1 MYITDRLLDKIPI
14 GSSKEKL
21 PSLCHQIKFDDRLF
35 LRGKNSISIS
45 QIVFSFVPNEK
56 QKCTKLFPDQNPA
69 HHLFMV
75 GIEGLVYKG
84 ERFFAKLLLDLQ
96 WRNAD
101 DFHLRSMVANL
112 QEVAVDPGLVLEVID
127 WLEGVYWWKA
137 SVPETQ
143 KQVPEVGID
152 IWIKIECD
160 NIWSKVQLINN
171 GVCRTRK
178 MRFNKSNMINMNTLR

>member
-171 GVCRTRK
+171 GVCWKRK

>member
-21 PSLCHQIKFDDRLF
+21 PSLCHQIKWRIPSSKFDDRLF
-35 LRGKNSISIS
+35 LRGKNSIS

-56 QKCTKLFPDQNPA
+56 QKCTKLFPDPA

-152 IWIKIECD
+152 IWI
-160 NIWSKVQLINN
+160 
-171 GVCRTRK
+171 
-178 MRFNKSNMINMNTLR
+178 